1 MAITDATMGK
11 GAASRVGS
19 EKPIMTRS
27 LKSVRAAEE
36 FSRTRLSPSF
46 FMRDFLFSEIAAI
59 EGLSNLPSDPDL
71 AIAAGRDREVRITGQ
86 IRQSLDRGRPR
97 PLRECAGAFAGDI
110 RSPRHSLGV

>member
-71 AIAAGRDREVRITGQ
+71 AITAGRGLCENVLEPLQATF
-86 IRQSLDRGRPR
+86 GR
-97 PLRECAGAFAGDI
+97 LAI
-110 RSPRHSLGV
+110 RSAYRS